1 MSNRKHTDK
10 RKSFGWS
17 SFMGFLGIA
26 LANISSFFTI
36 YLPLSNGETQLPI
49 HDIYKHCCKGIRYMR
64 RKF

>member
-36 YLPLSNGETQLPI
+36 YLLLSNGETQLPI
-49 HDIYKHCCKGIRYMR
+49 HDIYKYYCRGMR
-64 RKF
+64 CMRGKF